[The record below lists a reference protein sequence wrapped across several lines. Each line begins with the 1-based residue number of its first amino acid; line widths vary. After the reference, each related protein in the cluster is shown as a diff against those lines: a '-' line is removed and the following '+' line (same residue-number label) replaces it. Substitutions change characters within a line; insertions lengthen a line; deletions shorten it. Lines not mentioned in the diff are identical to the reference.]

1 MDVLVAAAAGDQG
14 LASSHRHEAHPGRS
28 FGPAGPVEVGE
39 FADVVNLHLT
49 RLLADLTNVREESC
63 DEFLVRIVNPDRLA
77 VGDRAK
83 EAQCISVP
91 WGQ

>member
-1 MDVLVAAAAGDQG
+1 
-14 LASSHRHEAHPGRS
+14 LA
-28 FGPAGPVEVGE
+28 EVGE

-77 VGDRAK
+77 VATTVVVFCWWSG
-83 EAQCISVP
+83 ISP
-91 WGQ
+91 NRPTSGFLPLRPELHRCWTCRDC